1 MQLFDSVKLYVF
13 AFALSAFIAVEK
25 LRHLAKGSLSES
37 GTRLDTM
44 SLLLTLVTV
53 CIAVYLAGLLRKL
66 SSRIEQAGIVLVEV
80 LCVLWLA
87 NLLVKF
93 GVAWAEIPHSPFVSA
108 TIHCAITVLA
118 GVRTFQVVWHRRRT
132 QSA

>member
-25 LRHLAKGSLSES
+25 LRHLAKGSLSEP
-37 GTRLDTM
+37 GGRIDTM

-66 SSRIEQAGIVLVEV
+66 SSRTWSDNGACRNSHIPSGEASGT
-80 LCVLWLA
+80 
-87 NLLVKF
+87 NSS
-93 GVAWAEIPHSPFVSA
+93 GRVAKV
-108 TIHCAITVLA
+108 
-118 GVRTFQVVWHRRRT
+118 
-132 QSA
+132 